1 MKPYLFPGVLALSLV
16 VCAPGAFALKVEY
29 LPAAPSA
36 VPAAGGAPARGRE
49 VASGRAFVRFEAG
62 VSSAAAAD
70 TLSSAGFKLVTWD
83 FVGDWSLAE
92 LPEGM
97 SVAAA
102 LPVLM
107 ALPGAAAAEP
117 SGVYRVKK
125 TSNDPALVLQ
135 YGLRKTDALRAWDFE
150 TGSSSR
156 VTVAVLDTGIDGS
169 HPDLASKL
177 VSGAS
182 RLCDNNPCVANDP
195 PTAACNH
202 ATRVAGVAAAVSDN
216 SAGIAGLSWGARLIS
231 LKVFSDGDCNPDCSD
246 KSGSS
251 GCATDDAA
259 MIRAINYAVT
269 LQNSTSTGRIV
280 LNMSLGNVVDI
291 QTPCSVLMQTA
302 VNISTGAGLVVIAAA
317 GNDPRLAVGVNSPGN
332 CKGVV
337 PVGATDSNDNI
348 ASFSAYDSV
357 HMSTGV
363 SAPGVGVYTT
373 DLNGTYAYADGTS
386 FASPLVAG
394 LAALIISAKPAFTSM
409 QVADT
414 IRNSADELG
423 NSASFG
429 QGRVNAYKAMMLAVN
444 GSLSAFA
451 AAPAMPKAY
460 AYPNPF
466 RPGTGRP
473 LSFSIPD
480 RLLGSDLKIT
490 IYTTEGEK
498 VKKLSTQ
505 LWDGTNEAGQKA
517 ASGVYIFFIKTDKGT
532 SKGKFALLR

>member
-1 MKPYLFPGVLALSLV
+1 MKTRLSGILVLLLFS
-16 VCAPGAFALKVEY
+16 CAPGAFALKVEY

-36 VPAAGGAPARGRE
+36 VPAAGGVPARGRE

-83 FVGDWSLAE
+83 FVGGWSLVG

-97 SVAAA
+97 SVSAA
-102 LPVLM
+102 LPVLL

-135 YGLRKTDALRAWDFE
+135 YGLRRTDALRAWDFE

-156 VTVAVLDTGIDGS
+156 VTVAVLDTGIDSS

-182 RLCDNNPCVANDP
+182 RLCDNISCVANDP
-195 PTAACNH
+195 STAACNH
-202 ATRVAGVAAAVSDN
+202 ATRVAGVAAAAADN
-216 SAGIAGLSWGARLIS
+216 SSGIAGLSWGARLIS

-246 KSGSS
+246 KGGSA
-251 GCATDDAA
+251 CATDDAA
-259 MIRAINYAVT
+259 MIKAINYAVT
-269 LQNSTSTGRIV
+269 LQNSASTGRIV
-280 LNMSLGNVVDI
+280 LNMSLGNVVET
-291 QTPCSVLMQTA
+291 QTPCSGSMQTA
-302 VNISTGAGLVVIAAA
+302 ITAARTAGLVVIAAA

-332 CKGVV
+332 CTGVV
-337 PVGATDSNDNI
+337 PVGATDSNDSI
-348 ASFSAYDSV
+348 AFFSAYDSV

-363 SAPGVGVYTT
+363 SAPGVGIYTT
-373 DLNGTYAYADGTS
+373 DLGGAYAYADGTS

-394 LAALIISAKPAFTSM
+394 LAALIISAKPAFTST

-414 IRNSADELG
+414 IRNTADELG
-423 NSASFG
+423 NAASFG
-429 QGRVNAYKAMMLAVN
+429 RGRVNAYKAMMLAVN

-451 AAPAMPKAY
+451 AAQAMPKAY

-480 RLLGSDLKIT
+480 ALLGSDLKIT

-505 LWDGTNEAGQKA
+505 LWDGTNEAGQKV
-517 ASGVYIFFIKTDKGT
+517 ASGIYIFFIKTDKGT